1 MYLPNIGW
9 YSVPTHGQFLAVS
22 QMSMCKLPNDD
33 LIVGFGYGPEGY
45 ALRFLQ
51 LSVKDLEW
59 RSLCDVRS
67 FNVLRRVNCSISYYE
82 NGIYVFGGRSESN
95 TFPNELWR
103 FDLTTHKFKLVK
115 TNSKNLKGRYGH
127 TSIVYEDKM
136 YIFGGVDKD
145 FTKMGLL
152 VFDFLKGEWITEPKT
167 AGTPISDRS
176 GHSACLYKY
185 FMVIYGGEDS
195 EIELSNELRMLDL
208 INMTWDDGGE
218 MYGEIPDRVKGHS
231 SVVFKDSMVIFGGEN
246 VFGEVNNK
254 TYSFNLALSQWTR
267 LDDATETT
275 DVLSQFDPNSNS
287 ESNSEKEIQTVN
299 KEKLGNK
306 KTNQSKKP
314 KIQTKTNKN
323 EKDSK
328 SLKGFQIGK
337 QFGIIDKFQFDPI
350 TQSQKIDSVPQ
361 PRVYHSSVLT
371 ESYMIVIGGMQTTK
385 NNKFKY
391 FDDIH
396 VFRFEEELIRDMQKL
411 LKKGIV
417 ADLELE
423 PLGLNTLKAHSFMV
437 NARVGSE
444 KINSFIIN
452 SREVTE
458 SVLQTILYY
467 LYTDILL
474 IKNKSEKKQI
484 LKFAKELEW
493 QQLIE
498 RMESKNSKEEK
509 RKNEKKFIE
518 DMEKLIE
525 VQEGK
530 DVTIIVNNKDNKRI
544 QMKVHR
550 AMLCLRLGGDFLK
563 LKTDIIDDKTGL
575 SEKALN
581 IMIRYIY
588 TGVIANWS
596 VIFAK
601 QMANFLVG
609 FRIHES
615 REIMIHC
622 RKKEMIALN
631 N

>member
-9 YSVPTHGQFLAVS
+9 YSVPTHGQFLEVS
-22 QMSMCKLPNDD
+22 QMSMCKLPNED
-33 LIVGFGYGPEGY
+33 LIVCFGYGPEGY
-45 ALRFLQ
+45 ALRFMQ

-59 RSLCDVRS
+59 RSLCDVSS
-67 FNVLRRVNCSISYYE
+67 FNVLRRVHCSTSYYE

-95 TFPNELWR
+95 TLPNELWR
-103 FDLTTHKFKLVK
+103 FDLTTHKFKLIK

-136 YIFGGVDKD
+136 YIFGGIDKD
-145 FTKMGLL
+145 FMKTGLL
-152 VFDFLKGEWITEPKT
+152 VFDFLKGEWITDPET

-176 GHSACLYKY
+176 FHSACLYKY

-195 EIELSNELRMLDL
+195 ETELSNEVRMLDL

-246 VFGEVNNK
+246 VFGEANNK

-275 DVLSQFDPNSNS
+275 ESLVQFDENSNS
-287 ESNSEKEIQTVN
+287 EPSSELNSEQEFKTVN
-299 KEKLGNK
+299 RFNLDLKN
-306 KTNQSKKP
+306 N
-314 KIQTKTNKN
+314 NKN
-323 EKDSK
+323 KNKNDNDDDNDNK
-328 SLKGFQIGK
+328 NLKGLQIIK
-337 QFGIIDKFQFDPI
+337 QFGIIDKFKFSSV
-350 TQSQKIDSVPQ
+350 TQSQKIDSIPQ

-371 ESYMIVIGGMQTTK
+371 ESYMIVIGGMRTTR

-391 FDDIH
+391 FNDIH
-396 VFRFEEELIRDMQKL
+396 VFRFEGELIRDMQKL
-411 LKKGIV
+411 LKKEIV

-444 KINSFIIN
+444 KINSFITN

-474 IKNKSEKKQI
+474 IKNKSERKQI
-484 LKFAKELEW
+484 LKFAKELDW
-493 QQLIE
+493 QKLIN

-509 RKNEKKFIE
+509 RKNEKKFVE

-525 VQEGK
+525 EQDGK
-530 DVTIIVNNKDNKRI
+530 DVTIIANNKDKKRI
-544 QMKVHR
+544 QVKVHR
-550 AMLCLRLGGDFLK
+550 AMLCLRFGGDFLK
-563 LKTDIIDDKTGL
+563 LNTDKIDDKTGL

-581 IMIRYIY
+581 ILIRYIY

-596 VIFAK
+596 VDFAR
-601 QMANFLVG
+601 QMANFLIG
-609 FRIHES
+609 FGVHES
-615 REIMIHC
+615 REIMVHC
-622 RKKEMIALN
+622 RKKEMIALKN
-631 N
+631 